1 MARASERPQ
10 NRRRVFL
17 IIIYEQ
23 MGGAKR
29 DGTVE
34 MNMKKHFIFLIGYAR
49 PQSGRSASASRTRA
63 RARAYSRVSNW
74 ILILINRQ
82 KARREAPPRCL
93 PNSPNDADD
102 ETVFMGIQSTASHG
116 LF

>member
-1 MARASERPQ
+1 
-10 NRRRVFL
+10 
-17 IIIYEQ
+17 

-63 RARAYSRVSNW
+63 RARAYSRVSN
-74 ILILINRQ
+74 
-82 KARREAPPRCL
+82 
-93 PNSPNDADD
+93 
-102 ETVFMGIQSTASHG
+102 
-116 LF
+116 